1 VSRALRLDITSEPE
15 QLGPVRERVENWT
28 RDHGWGPHD
37 VHDIVLAVD
46 EALTNVIRHG
56 YQGQPGRPIEIH
68 VKPIRDRRLGSGLE
82 IAIRDYGRQ
91 VPLESICSRDLD
103 DIRPGGLG
111 VHIIKS
117 VMHDACYAHADG
129 GGTRLT
135 MRKFHRPEGGPGG
148 PAEAGPAS

>member
-1 VSRALRLDITSEPE
+1 MSRALRLDITSEPE
-15 QLGPVRERVENWT
+15 QLGPVREQLENWT
-28 RDHGWGPHD
+28 RDHG
-37 VHDIVLAVD
+37 
-46 EALTNVIRHG
+46 
-56 YQGQPGRPIEIH
+56 YQGQHGRPIEIH
-68 VKPIRDRRLGSGLE
+68 VKPIRDHRLGSGLE

-117 VMHDACYAHADG
+117 VMHEACYAHAEG

-135 MRKFHRPEGGPGG
+135 MRKFHRPEDGAGGATQARP
-148 PAEAGPAS
+148 PS